1 MGDNEKKLTQ
11 FLKKVLLSNSLTGL
25 FSSNEFQIDREF
37 CLFYLYAYF
46 DKFEIRIRKILMIDT
61 SNSFSQGLVSKKK
74 LFIGSTEN
82 ILNPRKNLIILFD
95 FNNKKY
101 KVYYLFSRVF
111 LLSKKNKRIF
121 QELKLCF
128 CNS

>member
-46 DKFEIRIRKILMIDT
+46 DKFEIRIRKILMNDT
-61 SNSFSQGLVSKKK
+61 SNSMGQGLVSKKK

-82 ILNPRKNLIILFD
+82 ILNPRKNLIILFN
-95 FNNKKY
+95 FNNKNIKFIAFL
-101 KVYYLFSRVF
+101 VVFFFSPRRISEF
-111 LLSKKNKRIF
+111 FKN
-121 QELKLCF
+121 
-128 CNS
+128 